1 MLNFYD
7 NHPRKFLACPIFVE
21 FMGIF
26 LNSLVVSF
34 SHESLAKLRLK
45 IWIQWSLPKSAKCIR
60 EMTMINDKRIAR
72 FRMFIKTFRQ
82 ENTGAEVHRTAPEF
96 CQEFTLNFYML
107 DIFRI
112 LWLRDWWDF
121 FIKINFYHLIF
132 LWINPQL
139 LRSAVK
145 ITRCPVP
152 TLSLSPI
159 HREFHSM
166 TISSMES
173 LIAMEKSLNPVFSDR
188 NL

>member
-1 MLNFYD
+1 MLNFYN
-7 NHPRKFLACPIFVE
+7 NHPRKVLARPIFVE

-34 SHESLAKLRLK
+34 PYESLAKHRLK
-45 IWIQWSLPKSAKCIR
+45 IWIRRSLPKSAKCRR

-82 ENTGAEVHRTAPEF
+82 ENKGTEVHGNAPEF

-121 FIKINFYHLIF
+121 FIKSNFYHFIF
-132 LWINPQL
+132 LGIDP
-139 LRSAVK
+139 
-145 ITRCPVP
+145 
-152 TLSLSPI
+152 
-159 HREFHSM
+159 
-166 TISSMES
+166 
-173 LIAMEKSLNPVFSDR
+173 
-188 NL
+188 